1 MLGTL
6 HVGSSHSVNHKKHNT
21 NKIIMERALTVRNT
35 TLGFLRICQS
45 QESIQNSHRRPLAR
59 ARSSPQQPR
68 EEQTKDATRSATCQR
83 NSGKDDF
90 EVFSWSWL
98 FVVCALGKSMIG
110 YKLNDND
117 NDNDQGNLLQHSL
130 QVNMG
135 RALNARSTHQIA
147 HASPDFG
154 NLLQPSLQVNMGR
167 ALNARSTHQIT
178 HALPVLGN
186 LLQRSLQVD
195 MERTLNARS
204 LHQIAHAFPDFSNLL
219 LHTLQVDMERACNAK
234 NMHQITHAFPDLGNL
249 LQHSQQIN
257 TERALHLC
265 INVS

>member
-1 MLGTL
+1 MLGTP
-6 HVGSSHSVNHKKHNT
+6 HVGSSHSVNHKKHNK
-21 NKIIMERALTVRNT
+21 NKIMERALNVRNT
-35 TLGFLRICQS
+35 TLRFLRICQS

-117 NDNDQGNLLQHSL
+117 NDNDNDQGNLLQHSL

-167 ALNARSTHQIT
+167 ALNARSTHQIA
-178 HALPVLGN
+178 HALPDFSN

-195 MERTLNARS
+195 
-204 LHQIAHAFPDFSNLL
+204 
-219 LHTLQVDMERACNAK
+219 
-234 NMHQITHAFPDLGNL
+234 
-249 LQHSQQIN
+249 
-257 TERALHLC
+257 TERALNARNIPPPLPLPLSPSLC
-265 INVS
+265 CLLAKPPRCKRVNTKLRPGGVRVAH